1 VTVLNTGRTVPTP
14 EESPWYHDAANGP
27 TKLTGGVD
35 RAEDLDTTLAEEFGA
50 DWAFDHVFVTYGK
63 LRATAPL
70 FVGRCGRFY
79 SAGGMVTH
87 DTWGIADDSDTR
99 TVSVRGQ
106 AIPPH
111 TEDTPH
117 MTADGTIS
125 GEPQSFNPKLNKIIE
140 SEAVV
145 FAHHPNAFHVRC
157 EYITFRIDDYCIPLA
172 AHGMAELTRLCVAC
186 GYFVLQTA
194 TSTVVTTSFQLCGR

>member
-1 VTVLNTGRTVPTP
+1 MLNTGRTVPTP
-14 EESPWYHDAANGP
+14 EESPWYYDPNGP

-35 RAEDLDTTLAEEFGA
+35 SAEDIDATLTAEHGV
-50 DWAFDHVFVTYGK
+50 DWKFDHVFVTYGK

-87 DTWGIADDSDTR
+87 DTWGTADDGNTR
-99 TVSVRGQ
+99 TVSVNGQVCFVVKHSFALSPVFSRFSLVFAQFRARLQ

-117 MTADGTIS
+117 MTTDGTVM
-125 GEPQSFNPKLNKIIE
+125 GEPNSFNPKLNKIIE
-140 SEAVV
+140 SEATV
-145 FAHHPNAFHVRC
+145 FAHHPNAFHVRYGNIYGGNNILPAMWC
-157 EYITFRIDDYCIPLA
+157 DLRHIL
-172 AHGMAELTRLCVAC
+172 
-186 GYFVLQTA
+186 
-194 TSTVVTTSFQLCGR
+194 S